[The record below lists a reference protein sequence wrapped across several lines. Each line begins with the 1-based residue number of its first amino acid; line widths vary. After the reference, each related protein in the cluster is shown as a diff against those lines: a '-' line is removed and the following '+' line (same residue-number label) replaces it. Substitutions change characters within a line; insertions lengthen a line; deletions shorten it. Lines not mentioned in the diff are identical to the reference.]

1 MLNELLDEIKSVETN
16 DLKLYFITRTLKEG
30 ISKRAKVLDKY
41 SFNLYQVDV
50 NSEIREH
57 LHELT
62 IEQLEYL
69 HKKDYEIQDY
79 DVISEDTDQIFTYQM
94 QNKAMAFADV
104 INNKLPNKSQINKVH
119 NIESL
124 VLDEDLWAYSVGF
137 DNEGDWIYSFR
148 KIIKSKVAIDETE
161 GNQKSTRQKI
171 IRTIFN
177 TNSNKLELIHGE
189 TVNLDKQIDC
199 VYYNDAFYIFKKTNF
214 EQITGLTEEFKV
226 EAENIV
232 TELEASDM
240 IEGVDIIAEEV
251 AKNPSIHKKLVRL
264 QKIGNYQNL
273 TTDSLLKMKEVAETF
288 GETLKSKN
296 GKILIEEKK
305 DIDTALKMLCD
316 YYKEG
321 KVSGKDYGTYAGK
334 QLTHQN

>member
-1 MLNELLDEIKSVETN
+1 MLNELLEEIKTAKIE
-16 DLKLYFITRTLKEG
+16 DLQFYFITRVLKEG
-30 ISKRAKVLDKY
+30 VSKRTKVLNKFI
-41 SFNLYQVDV
+41 FNLYQVDI
-50 NSEIREH
+50 NDEIREH
-57 LHELT
+57 LHKLS
-62 IEQLEYL
+62 IDQLEYL
-69 HKKDYEIQDY
+69 QKKNYEIQDY

-104 INNKLPNKSQINKVH
+104 INNKLPNKSQIKKIQ
-119 NIESL
+119 NIESI

-137 DNEGDWIYSFR
+137 ENDGEWIYSFR
-148 KIIKSKVAIDETE
+148 KIIKSKVAIDENE
-161 GNQKSTRQKI
+161 GNQKSVRQKI

-177 TNSNKLELIHGE
+177 TQSNKLELIHGE

-214 EQITGLTEEFKV
+214 EQITGLTEEFKI
-226 EAENIV
+226 EAETV
-232 TELEASDM
+232 VSELIQTNM

-251 AKNPSIHKKLVRL
+251 ANNPSIHKKLVRL
-264 QKIGNYQNL
+264 QKLGNYQNM
-273 TTDSLLKMKEVAETF
+273 TTESLLKMKEVAETF

-305 DIDTALKMLCD
+305 DIDTALKILCD

-334 QLTHQN
+334 QLIHQN

>member
-1 MLNELLDEIKSVETN
+1 MLNELLEEIKTAKIE
-16 DLKLYFITRTLKEG
+16 DLQFYFITRVLKEG
-30 ISKRAKVLDKY
+30 VSKRTKVLDKFI
-41 SFNLYQVDV
+41 FNLYQVDI
-50 NSEIREH
+50 NDEIREH
-57 LHELT
+57 LHKLT
-62 IEQLEYL
+62 IDQLEYL
-69 HKKDYEIQDY
+69 QKKNYEIQDY

-104 INNKLPNKSQINKVH
+104 INNKLPNKSQIKKIQ
-119 NIESL
+119 NIESI

-137 DNEGDWIYSFR
+137 ENDGEWIYSFR
-148 KIIKSKVAIDETE
+148 KIIKSKVAIDENE
-161 GNQKSTRQKI
+161 GNQKSVRQKI

-177 TNSNKLELIHGE
+177 TQSNKLELIHGE

-214 EQITGLTEEFKV
+214 EQITGLTEEFKI
-226 EAENIV
+226 EAETV
-232 TELEASDM
+232 VSELIQTNM

-251 AKNPSIHKKLVRL
+251 ANNPSIHKKLVRL
-264 QKIGNYQNL
+264 QKLGNYQNM
-273 TTDSLLKMKEVAETF
+273 TTESLLKMKEVAETF

-305 DIDTALKMLCD
+305 DIDTALKILCD

-334 QLTHQN
+334 QLIHQN

>member
-1 MLNELLDEIKSVETN
+1 MLNELLEEVKNAEID
-16 DLKLYFITRTLKEG
+16 DLQLYFITRVLKEG
-30 ISKRAKVLDKY
+30 VNKRAKILDKF

-50 NSEIREH
+50 NAEIREH
-57 LHELT
+57 LFKLT

-69 HKKDYEIQDY
+69 QKKNYEIQDY

-104 INNKLPNKSQINKVH
+104 INNKLPNKSQIKKVQ
-119 NIESL
+119 NIESIL
-124 VLDEDLWAYSVGF
+124 LEEDLWAYSVGF
-137 DNEGDWIYSFR
+137 ENDGNWMYSFR
-148 KIIKSKVAIDETE
+148 KIIKSKVAIDENE
-161 GNQKSTRQKI
+161 GNHKSIRQKM

-177 TNSNKLELIHGE
+177 TQSNKLELIHGE

-199 VYYNDAFYIFKKTNF
+199 VYYSDAFYIFKKSNF

-226 EAENIV
+226 EAETV
-232 TELEASDM
+232 LSELVETNM

-251 AKNPSIHKKLVRL
+251 ANNPSIHKKLVRL
-264 QKIGNYQNL
+264 QKIGNYQNM
-273 TTDSLLKMKEVAETF
+273 TTESLLKMKEVAERF

-305 DIDTALKMLCD
+305 DIDTALKILCD

-334 QLTHQN
+334 QLILMN